1 MKKRISLLIVIGAM
15 TAVAGTAQA
24 GTRFAVRAAAGTAD
38 KMVVTDTGAIGVGV
52 TVPTGGVHIKSGTFP
67 YNIFKAEG
75 NESSGGAGFIAYHV
89 KSNGNPP
96 EEGDRLGYML
106 FGSVD
111 NWGNYLHSSGISAK
125 ADEDWTT
132 TSMPTAFILETSGAT
147 GGRVERMRISSNGYV
162 GIGTQTPYY
171 HLDVNGTIRG
181 NTITASDIRLKE
193 NIEPL
198 ESALDKVKN
207 LRGVSYNWKK
217 TDDKNFP
224 EGRHYGVIAQE
235 IEKVLPEVVSTAP
248 DGTKSVAYMGVI
260 PVLIEAI
267 KEQQKRIEALE
278 KKLSNGH

>member
-1 MKKRISLLIVIGAM
+1 MKKRISFLIVIGAM
-15 TAVAGTAQA
+15 TAVVGTAQA
-24 GTRFAVRAAAGTAD
+24 GTRFAVREASGTTD

-75 NESSGGAGFIAYHV
+75 NEASGGAGFIAYHV
-89 KSNGNPP
+89 KTDGTLPVAS
-96 EEGDRLGYML
+96 DRLGYML

-111 NWGNYLHSSGISAK
+111 NDGNYLHSSGISAK
-125 ADEDWTT
+125 ADGSWTKT
-132 TSMPTAFILETSGAT
+132 NMPTAFILETSGAT

-162 GIGTQTPYY
+162 GIGMTADY

-181 NTITASDIRLKE
+181 YNVSPSDVRLKE

-217 TDDKNFP
+217 IDDKNFP

-278 KKLSNGH
+278 KKLGDRR